1 MYLEMKTFRVLIGCE
16 CSQAITKEFRRL
28 GVEAFS
34 CDTEPAYGG
43 HPEWHYQMDL
53 LELLDE
59 NHHWDL
65 AVFHPPCTY
74 RPSVWKVPQCGRK
87 TLDLNILLMRATNP
101 RKAMKCGIYHT
112 RVLGSVIFF
121 L

>member
-1 MYLEMKTFRVLIGCE
+1 MKTFRVLVGCE

-59 NHHWDL
+59 DNHWDL
-65 AVFHPPCTY
+65 AIFHPPCTY
-74 RPSVWKVPQCGRK
+74 LSNSGVSWLYNKDGSRNEKKVGGY
-87 TLDLNILLMRATNP
+87 A
-101 RKAMKCGIYHT
+101 
-112 RVLGSVIFF
+112 
-121 L
+121 